1 MKIRRILS
9 ARLVGTVGG
18 MWYERL
24 VHLELE
30 THSELMVNLMFFES
44 LGGRSVYRGG
54 FVKVIYHF

>member
-1 MKIRRILS
+1 MKIGRILS
-9 ARLVGTVGG
+9 AGLVGIVGR

-30 THSELMVNLMFFES
+30 IYSELMVNLMVFEG
-44 LGGRSVYRGG
+44 LEGRSVYRGG